1 MKRGGCAGGIRVV
14 TGVSGDNAG
23 VDHRWVAR
31 VLLSLLCGI
40 QGIAT
45 VAIDLNRTHATN
57 PEWVGHARFHVV
69 WQTLTMA
76 LLAVVELGLLWGGWV
91 SEERGFILA
100 LVLAGLSPV
109 AFLVACVA
117 RRMFGGTLFDANGI
131 LPLPVRVGSRVVP
144 VDMNLAAVVGALTAM
159 GVMAGIYWW

>member
-1 MKRGGCAGGIRVV
+1 M
-14 TGVSGDNAG
+14 
-23 VDHRWVAR
+23 DHRWVAR

-40 QGIAT
+40 QGVAT

-57 PEWVGHARFHVV
+57 PGWVGHARFHVV

-76 LLAVVELGLLWGGWV
+76 LLAGVELALLWGGWV
-91 SEERGFILA
+91 GEERGFTLA

-109 AFLVACVA
+109 AFLMTGAA
-117 RRMFGGTLFDANGI
+117 RKMFGGTLFDANGI
-131 LPLPVRVGSRVVP
+131 LPLPVWVGSRLVQ
-144 VDMNLAAVVGALTAM
+144 VDMNLVAVVGALVAM

>member
-1 MKRGGCAGGIRVV
+1 
-14 TGVSGDNAG
+14 

-57 PEWVGHARFHVV
+57 PRWVGHARFHVV

-76 LLAVVELGLLWGGWV
+76 LLAVVELALLWGGYV
-91 SEERGFILA
+91 GEERGFNLA
-100 LVLAGLSPV
+100 LVLTGLSPV
-109 AFLVACVA
+109 AFLVSCAT
-117 RRMFGGTLFDANGI
+117 RRAFGGTLFDPNGI
-131 LPLPVRVGSRVVP
+131 PPLPVRVGSRVVT
-144 VDMNLAAVVGALTAM
+144 VDMNFAAVVAALVVM
-159 GVMAGIYWW
+159 GVLVGMYRW